1 MDKQSKILIG
11 VLCFLATT
19 IIGLVAGLIV
29 VANNNNASNTATNTG
44 LNGNNLAKECLERN
58 TEDDVIDCLDEKA
71 FAYYDDEHDCAKALK
86 VYDDIPTTQF
96 NEQAIARLYDEA
108 YSLSLECDDEAL
120 QNYWEEKNEAAWSH
134 LGGRD

>member
-29 VANNNNASNTATNTG
+29 VANNNTNTNTSNNAD
-44 LNGNNLAKECLERN
+44 LNDNNLAKECLEGN
-58 TEDDVIDCLDEKA
+58 TEDNAIDCLDEKA
-71 FAYYDDEHDCAKALK
+71 FSYYNDGHDCAKALK

-108 YSLSLECDDEAL
+108 YSLSLECGDKTL
-120 QNYWEEKNEAAWSH
+120 QSYWEEKNEAAWSH